1 MAVLTPMDPRFHAI
15 VLGLSPTGLYVAR
28 ELGRAGGRLLGVDLG
43 PAPATASRYFSGGQ
57 TWQAAA
63 DGALVDRLL
72 AYASGT
78 GTRPLLVPTSDVFIE
93 LVMRHAARL
102 RQAFEFAP
110 CYDGLAEDLLDK
122 QRFHA
127 LCARH
132 GVETPGIWQ
141 APDKAALAA
150 LAPSI
155 PYPCILKPVLIH
167 RAKDFLKGHKVLVAR
182 TREEYAAY
190 VDSIPAE
197 SGAWFVQEII
207 PGPESAI
214 TLFATYVD
222 RGGDV
227 RQGFTAR
234 KLRQYPSGFGS
245 ASLVISHDCEETRE
259 ISTRFLQAIGF
270 RGVCGVEFK
279 RDPRDGRLKIIEI
292 NPRPT
297 LWFQLSHAAGK
308 RVVESAARDLLGLPS
323 LPDLPQRQG
332 VQWRYLLKDWAS
344 AAFYRRQGAAF
355 LFPAPD
361 LSAGGPVT
369 ARCWPVFDAADP
381 MPALVEPFHFLR
393 KALRR
398 LA

>member
-1 MAVLTPMDPRFHAI
+1 MTVLFHAV
-15 VLGLSPTGLYVAR
+15 VLGLSPTGLYAAR
-28 ELGRAGGRLLGVDLG
+28 ELGKAGGRLLGVDLG
-43 PAPATASRYFSGGQ
+43 PATAEASRHFRDAG
-57 TWQAAA
+57 TWRA
-63 DGALVDRLL
+63 DADERLVARLL
-72 AYASGT
+72 DFAATT
-78 GTRPLLVPTSDVFIE
+78 GTRPFLIPTSDVFIE
-93 LVMRHAARL
+93 LVIRHATRL
-102 RQAFEFAP
+102 REGFEFAAG
-110 CYDGLAEDLLDK
+110 YDGIADELLDK

-127 LCARH
+127 LCAKH

-141 APDKAALAA
+141 ADDKQQLSALAS
-150 LAPSI
+150 SI
-155 PYPCILKPVLIH
+155 PFPCILKPVLIH
-167 RAKDFLKGHKVLVAR
+167 RAKHFLKGHKVLVAR
-182 TREEYAAY
+182 TREEYAGY
-190 VDSIPAE
+190 VEAIPAD

-222 RGGDV
+222 RKGAV
-227 RQGFTAR
+227 REGFTAR

-245 ASLVISHDCEETRE
+245 ASLVISAPDAETAE

-308 RVVESAARDLLGLPS
+308 RVVEAAARDLLGLASRPEQ
-323 LPDLPQRQG
+323 PQRQG
-332 VQWRYLLKDWAS
+332 VRWRYLLKDWAS
-344 AAFYRRQGAAF
+344 ALFYLRKGKTF

-361 LSAGGPVT
+361 TGAGGRVT
-369 ARCWPVFDAADP
+369 ARCWPVFALDDP